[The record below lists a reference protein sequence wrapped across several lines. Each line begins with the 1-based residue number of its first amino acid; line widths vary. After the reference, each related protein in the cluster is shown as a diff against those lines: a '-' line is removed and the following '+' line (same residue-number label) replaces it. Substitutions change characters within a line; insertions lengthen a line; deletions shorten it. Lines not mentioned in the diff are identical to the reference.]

1 MKNNFNLRN
10 LPVLVFTLFLS
21 FAVMSCKKE
30 VIPDQAKSTAELKVP
45 PNFKWEST
53 RDIFLKVSLPTVG
66 IYPLQSK
73 VTVYQG
79 DPLSEGFVISSGSI
93 SLQKAFEQQIRVPSH
108 LKSLFL
114 HLETSV
120 GAQQWVEIP
129 ITGNTLNYT
138 FASASNIFTNK
149 VTNAIQD
156 TGPECNDCFQV
167 ISGTGDVTISQGRTY
182 CVLETFTGTVTFQTW
197 NGGGTL
203 KICGTA
209 NLNQN
214 ISLGT
219 DSHFII
225 TNGGTLNIN
234 GIQMWGTNNSVQV
247 YANSKLNISGGVSTT
262 GRFINHGTVSIGQFA
277 TFQLLSSPMINTGSI
292 KVNSGINFNS
302 TALHNSGSLEATG
315 PIKFN
320 TGSSLINNGSMSA
333 GDQSELNN
341 AVMENNGVW
350 LQKAIRFNVNGG
362 SSLTNNGTITV
373 QAGSFNVNSNGL
385 IINNGSITAAS
396 QINFNSGSNIT
407 NNCSM
412 SCGGQAEFNSGQITF
427 NNGYFRSN
435 DRIQI
440 NSGSVTLLRNGSMI
454 SAPRVFLYANLTAQ
468 GNTSSIKT
476 TTGFTMSSQTVSG
489 AIELSTPL
497 LNILPGTPVNQ
508 HFINGAKVV
517 TPGNET
523 NFLAITPCNPEGIGS
538 VTIVDSDNDGVPDEL
553 DAFPND
559 PKRAFRSWYP
569 NQSGFTTI
577 AFEDLWPGMGDFD
590 FNDVV
595 VIMQYEMITNAQN
608 QLVDLK
614 GKFRLMAA
622 GASLN
627 NGFGVAIDI
636 NPSNVASVTGGN
648 IAGNLINFDPKGME
662 AGHTNQTVWIVMD
675 AINDLYPG
683 PDFLNTVPELPYV
696 MTDTIMMS
704 MTLSNPQSNF
714 GTAPFN
720 PFIFINQE
728 RGKEVHLLDMPP
740 TALADPTFFGT
751 MEDRSNPAQNAF
763 YKTDSNLPWAIEI
776 PVSFDYPIEKVDILQ
791 THLKFGA
798 WATSGGT
805 QYTDWYLNKP
815 GHRNQQNIY
824 QKPAGKK

>member
-1 MKNNFNLRN
+1 MRKGFKLRS
-10 LPVLVFTLFLS
+10 VLVFFGLLLLLS
-21 FAVMSCKKE
+21 FVACRKE
-30 VIPDQAKSTAELKVP
+30 YMPEQPANTSQLKVP
-45 PNFKWEST
+45 ANFKWNST
-53 RDIFLKVSLPTVG
+53 RDIAMKLSLPTTG
-66 IYPLQSK
+66 LFPLQSK

-79 DPLSEGFVISSGSI
+79 DPFAEGVIISSGSI
-93 SLQKAFEQQIRVPSH
+93 SVQKPFEIDLRVPSH

-114 HLETSV
+114 HLESSV
-120 GAQQWVEIP
+120 GAEQWVEVP
-129 ITGNTLNYT
+129 ISGNTLQYT
-138 FASASNIFTNK
+138 FSAN
-149 VTNAIQD
+149 TNAFLNKAVVAMQD
-156 TGPECNDCFQV
+156 AGPECNDCFQV
-167 ISGTGDVTISQGRTY
+167 ISGSGDVTISQGRTY
-182 CVLETFTGTVTFQTW
+182 CVQGSFTGTVTFQTW

-203 KICGTA
+203 KVCGTA
-209 NLNQN
+209 TLNQN

-219 DSHFII
+219 NSHFVI
-225 TNGGTLNIN
+225 TKGGTLTIN
-234 GIQMWGTNNSVQV
+234 GIQMWGTNNSIQV
-247 YANSKLNISGGVSTT
+247 YANSQLNISGGLTTT
-262 GRFINHGTVSIGQFA
+262 GQFINHGAISIGQFT
-277 TFQLLSSPMINTGSI
+277 TFQLLNSPLLNTGTI
-292 KVNSGINFNS
+292 QVNSGININS
-302 TALHNSGSLEATG
+302 VALQNGGTIAASGPVKFNSGSS
-315 PIKFN
+315 IV
-320 TGSSLINNGSMSA
+320 NNGTFSA
-333 GDQSELNN
+333 GDLTELNS
-341 AVMENNGVW
+341 ASMENNGVW
-350 LQKAIRFNVNGG
+350 LQTNNRFSINGG
-362 SSLTNNGTITV
+362 SSLTNNGTITI

-385 IINNGSITAAS
+385 IVNNGSVTAAS

-407 NNCSM
+407 NNCFM
-412 SCGGQAEFNSGQITF
+412 SCEGQAEFNSGQIIL

-440 NSGSVTLLRNGSMI
+440 NGGSATSLRNGSMI
-454 SAPRVFLYANLTAQ
+454 SAPRIFLYANLTSQ
-468 GNTSSIKT
+468 GNTSTIKT
-476 TTGFTMSSQTVSG
+476 STSFTMSSQTVSG

-497 LNILPGTPVNQ
+497 LNILPGTPVSQ
-508 HFINGAKVV
+508 HFINGATVV

-523 NFLAITPCNPEGIGS
+523 NFLAITPCNPEGVGS
-538 VTIVDSDNDGVPDEL
+538 VTIVDSDNDGVPDDL
-553 DAFPND
+553 DDFPND
-559 PKRAFRSWYP
+559 PTRAFRSWYP
-569 NQSGFTTI
+569 NQFDFTTI

-627 NGFGVAIDI
+627 NGFGVAINI

-648 IAGNLINFDPKGME
+648 IAGNLITFDPKGME

-696 MTDTIMMS
+696 ITDTITMS
-704 MTLSNPQSNF
+704 MTLSTPQANF

-720 PFIFINQE
+720 PFIFVNQD

-740 TALADPTFFGT
+740 TALADPAFFGT
-751 MEDRSNPAQNAF
+751 MEDRSNPAMNTF

-798 WATSGGT
+798 WATSGGAEF
-805 QYTDWYLNKP
+805 TDWYLNKM
-815 GHRNQQNIY
+815 GYRNQQNIY
-824 QKPAGKK
+824 QKPSGK